1 MFLVKKRLAD
11 AQYLI
16 TNSRITSTEAV
27 TNAHE
32 KRFSEQVQ
40 NDKNSWSKNTF
51 MKFQKHPL
59 ADVLQN
65 RCS

>member
-1 MFLVKKRLAD
+1 MSRSTNLHGRNDSMLFLIKKRLAD

-16 TNSRITSTEAV
+16 SN
-27 TNAHE
+27 
-32 KRFSEQVQ
+32 
-40 NDKNSWSKNTF
+40 F
-51 MKFQKHPL
+51 MIKIQKQPF

>member
-40 NDKNSWSKNTF
+40 NDKNS
-51 MKFQKHPL
+51 
-59 ADVLQN
+59 
-65 RCS
+65 